1 MKLWKKLS
9 LVTTVTLFLATG
21 VSGAAVIGQTL
32 RYNVEKTTESYRQ
45 QLQATAY
52 ALGRDIGESELL
64 GYSEATRSSFFNF
77 LMKKYGA
84 SRYILTK
91 EGEVL
96 CNLTDFELVNPQDE
110 RWAQTEPAVD
120 TREVEGKRLLIMG
133 KKIPMDS
140 PADYRLVLVADISQ
154 VYRDMEKQVMLFL
167 EFYLA
172 AAVISVLFI
181 FLLTRRML
189 SPLRELQKAAS
200 DISEGVLNR
209 RARVKSHDEI
219 GEMAGSFNRMADRIE
234 EQVTQLEQVSRQQ
247 KQLLGSLTHELKTP
261 MTSII
266 GYSDTLLHVRINEE
280 QQKKALTH
288 INNECRR
295 LERLSGKMMNLL
307 ELYNNETIH
316 MEKHPVSQLIGKVAE
331 LEKYHL
337 KEQGITLET
346 RSDDTVLLMDMDLM
360 ESLLVNL
367 IDNAMKASKE
377 GDTIYVE
384 AAGTCI
390 LVEDH
395 GRGIPAEEI
404 PKITEAFYMVD
415 KSRSKKAG
423 GIGLGLALCTQIV
436 KLHGAKME
444 IKSKPGVGT
453 QIRVIFSEEQ

>member
-1 MKLWKKLS
+1 
-9 LVTTVTLFLATG
+9 
-21 VSGAAVIGQTL
+21 
-32 RYNVEKTTESYRQ
+32 
-45 QLQATAY
+45 
-52 ALGRDIGESELL
+52 
-64 GYSEATRSSFFNF
+64 
-77 LMKKYGA
+77 
-84 SRYILTK
+84 
-91 EGEVL
+91 
-96 CNLTDFELVNPQDE
+96 
-110 RWAQTEPAVD
+110 
-120 TREVEGKRLLIMG
+120 
-133 KKIPMDS
+133 
-140 PADYRLVLVADISQ
+140 
-154 VYRDMEKQVMLFL
+154 
-167 EFYLA
+167 
-172 AAVISVLFI
+172 
-181 FLLTRRML
+181 
-189 SPLRELQKAAS
+189 
-200 DISEGVLNR
+200 
-209 RARVKSHDEI
+209 
-219 GEMAGSFNRMADRIE
+219 
-234 EQVTQLEQVSRQQ
+234 
-247 KQLLGSLTHELKTP
+247 
-261 MTSII
+261 
-266 GYSDTLLHVRINEE
+266 
-280 QQKKALTH
+280 
-288 INNECRR
+288 
-295 LERLSGKMMNLL
+295 MNLL

-384 AAGTCI
+384 AVGTCI